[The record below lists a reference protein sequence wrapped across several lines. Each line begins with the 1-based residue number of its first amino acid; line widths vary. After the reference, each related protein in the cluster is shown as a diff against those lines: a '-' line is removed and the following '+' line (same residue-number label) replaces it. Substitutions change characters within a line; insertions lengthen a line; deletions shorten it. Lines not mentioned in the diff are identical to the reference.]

1 MGGGAAGGGSAGGGG
16 GATTAVG
23 CAGAALPAYLKASN
37 TSAYD
42 KFGWELALSAD
53 GNTLAV
59 AAFYEDSSAVGV
71 DGNQL
76 DDSALESGAVY
87 VFACTGNSWAQ
98 QAYVKASNTGAE
110 DAFGLGVALSGDGNT
125 LAVGAAGEDSNA
137 TGIGGDQADNSATNS
152 GAVYVFTRT
161 GTTWVQQAFI
171 KASNAETYDVFG
183 TAIALSADGNTLAV
197 SAVGE
202 DSNASGVGG
211 GEANNTV
218 SGSGAVYVFT
228 RASGAWSQRAY
239 VKSSSPRHGDGFGGS
254 LALNASGQLLAVGA
268 QHEDGPNDAIP
279 ESGAVFVF
287 ALTGASWAQ
296 EAYLKASNAGVGD
309 YFGFWL
315 ALSADGT
322 TLAVT
327 APDERSNATGING
340 NQADD
345 SSIETGAVYVFSR
358 VGSSWTQQAYVK
370 ASNAEAKDGLGY
382 SVSLSA
388 DGDTMAVG
396 AVHEDSNATG
406 IDGPQTDNSAYGSGA
421 VYEFARSG
429 STWTQRAYIK
439 ATNTTG
445 ADFFGSWVN
454 LSADGSVL
462 AIGGWGEDSGATGV
476 GGDQGND
483 SVIDS
488 GAVYVF
494 RR

>member
-1 MGGGAAGGGSAGGGG
+1 MAAAEQ
-16 GATTAVG
+16 
-23 CAGAALPAYLKASN
+23 PYLKASN
-37 TSAYD
+37 PSAYD
-42 KFGWELALSAD
+42 KFGWQLALSAD

-87 VFACTGNSWAQ
+87 VFTCTGNSWTQ
-98 QAYVKASNTGAE
+98 QAYLKASNAGAE
-110 DAFGLGVALSGDGNT
+110 DAFGLGVALSADGNT
-125 LAVGAAGEDSNA
+125 LAVGAAGEDSSA
-137 TGIGGDQADNSATNS
+137 TGIGGDQADDSATNS
-152 GAVYVFTRT
+152 GAVYVFTRS
-161 GTTWVQQAFI
+161 GTTWLQQAFI

-197 SAVGE
+197 GAVGE

-211 GEANNTV
+211 DEANNTV

-228 RASGAWSQRAY
+228 RASGAWSQRAF
-239 VKSSSPRHGDGFGGS
+239 VKSSSPQHGDGFGGS
-254 LALNASGQLLAVGA
+254 IALGANGQLLAVGA
-268 QHEDGPNDAIP
+268 QHEDGPNGAIP

-287 ALTGASWAQ
+287 ALTGGVWTQ

-309 YFGFWL
+309 SFGFWL

-327 APDERSNATGING
+327 APDERSSATGING
-340 NQADD
+340 DQADD
-345 SSIETGAVYVFSR
+345 SAIEAGAVFVFSR
-358 VGSSWTQQAYVK
+358 ANRTWTQQAYVK
-370 ASNAEAKDGLGY
+370 ASNAEAGDGLGY

-388 DGDTMAVG
+388 DGNTLAVG
-396 AVHEDSNATG
+396 AVHEDSSAVG
-406 IDGPQTDNSAYGSGA
+406 INGAQTDNSAPSSGA
-421 VYEFARSG
+421 VYEFARTG
-429 STWTQRAYIK
+429 STWTQRAYVK
-439 ATNTTG
+439 ATNTSG
-445 ADFFGSWVN
+445 ADFFGTWVH

-476 GGDQGND
+476 GGAQDD
-483 SVIDS
+483 ELLTDS